1 MNNKEIIVKRIFILM
16 LGGFLSM
23 NFSLAEEVQSLP
35 THATAAYPSSS
46 TEPSISSSSSS
57 QPDEIKPG
65 EIKPPSRQLLP
76 TQKWLE
82 LQRSGKSASAQA
94 QPYSGEVM
102 DKVHT
107 RYLKSFEKPIPE
119 FFEHEMRS
127 AR

>member
-1 MNNKEIIVKRIFILM
+1 MNRIFIL
-16 LGGFLSM
+16 LLTGLCTLSAAVADEVPDQATQA
-23 NFSLAEEVQSLP
+23 AEQP
-35 THATAAYPSSS
+35 
-46 TEPSISSSSSS
+46 S
-57 QPDEIKPG
+57 QP
-65 EIKPPSRQLLP
+65 SLSP
-76 TQKWLE
+76 TQQWLQ

-119 FFEHEMRS
+119 FFEHEMRT

>member
-1 MNNKEIIVKRIFILM
+1 MFICM
-16 LGGFLSM
+16 LGGMLSM
-23 NFSLAEEVQSLP
+23 HVCLAEEIQSLP

-46 TEPSISSSSSS
+46 AEPSLS
-57 QPDEIKPG
+57 QPSLNQPSLNQ
-65 EIKPPSRQLLP
+65 PPEVNSPSSALSP
-76 TQKWLE
+76 TQQWLQ

-119 FFEHEMRS
+119 FFEHEMRT